1 MKKYKYYYKSDS
13 KKETVGV
20 VKATSIDEAISKSI
34 IKKQLD
40 PIYFEKLFNVEEID
54 ERTN

>member
-20 VKATSIDEAISKSI
+20 VKATSTDEAISKALR
-34 IKKQLD
+34 KKQLGFLEFD
-40 PIYFEKLFNVEEID
+40 KLFNVEEID
-54 ERTN
+54 EGTN

>member
-34 IKKQLD
+34 KKKRLD
-40 PIYFEKLFNVEEID
+40 PIYFDKLFNVEEID
-54 ERTN
+54 EGTN

>member
-20 VKATSIDEAISKSI
+20 VKAISLNNAVDKAAT
-34 IKKQLD
+34 KKLLGVLE
-40 PIYFEKLFNVEEID
+40 FSSLFNVEEID
-54 ERTN
+54 EGTN